1 MTSISCIRY
10 AVFAGGGINGAVTFG
25 SWLFMER
32 LFAIAGMSMHDRMLG
47 AAGTSMGSL
56 LALCVLIGVP
66 LLSVFA
72 KLSTIARSMKDK
84 EVSLKNAFLMSGVCD
99 LDDVRKVLSDLL
111 IGKGLPE
118 TLTFGE
124 LKVCTG
130 RELVIVVNEVRTASL
145 VILSASAHP
154 DANVID
160 AIIASMSLPII
171 FKPVTIRG
179 VFPSLYF
186 SDGGLLLNFP
196 WDIFP
201 SLESVGFWL
210 TEIQTPFKTLQEC
223 DALFPGASVPSLHDV
238 ALSLIRNVTRQICI
252 YDQKRFLCGDKTLC
266 QHIIALYTDTSGLD
280 FACVD
285 DEFISNNVCKGI
297 LLTFLHY
304 LCIEQASEGT
314 KWEDCVTALASF
326 YKSQTLLK

>member
-1 MTSISCIRY
+1 M
-10 AVFAGGGINGAVTFG
+10 FAGGGINGAVTFG
-25 SWLFMER
+25 AWLFMER
-32 LFAIAGMSMHDRMLG
+32 LFALAGMSMHDRMLG

-66 LLSVFA
+66 PLSVFA
-72 KLSTIARSMKDK
+72 KLSALARSMKDK
-84 EVSLKNAFLMSGVCD
+84 EISLKNAFLMSGVCD
-99 LDDVRKVLSDLL
+99 LDDVRKVLGDLL
-111 IGKGLPE
+111 VDRGLSE

-124 LKVCTG
+124 LKVCAG

-154 DANVID
+154 NANVLD
-160 AIIASMSLPII
+160 SIIASMSLPII

-179 VFPSLYF
+179 ISPSLYF

-201 SLESVGFWL
+201 SNESVGFWL
-210 TEIQTPFKTLQEC
+210 TEIQTPFKTLEQC
-223 DALFPGASVPSLHDV
+223 DSLFPGASVPSLHDV
-238 ALSLIRNVTRQICI
+238 ALSLIRNVTRQICEH
-252 YDQKRFLCGDKTLC
+252 DQKRFLCGDAALC

-280 FACVD
+280 FAYVD
-285 DEFISNNVCKGI
+285 DEFISNNVRKGI

-304 LCIEQASEGT
+304 LCIEKSSEGT
-314 KWEDCVTALASF
+314 TWEDSLTALVSF
-326 YKSQTLLK
+326 YKSQTLLQ